1 MKLKKRKIKYSEWI
15 EGVVWMLECT
25 SASDPYATYPSLSER
40 IGINV
45 SAVRKLID
53 GMVTLHLS
61 YTIIFFCFCCHSAT
75 STAETLSTKGKQ
87 GWWQQGGRW
96 QQCVCHHARIRRFLR
111 WKTAFSTQ
119 ENAVFTVVN
128 GLGESFCHYGII
140 SWLRR
145 FYHFVLYQS
154 PETLYTG
161 RLYSF

>member
-1 MKLKKRKIKYSEWI
+1 
-15 EGVVWMLECT
+15 MLECT

-75 STAETLSTKGKQ
+75 STAETLCTKGKQ

-111 WKTAFSTQ
+111 WKTVFSTQ

-128 GLGESFCHYGII
+128 GLGESFDVTTESFPDFGGFNI
-140 SWLRR
+140 SCYTNLPKPYIQGVYILFRR
-145 FYHFVLYQS
+145 
-154 PETLYTG
+154 
-161 RLYSF
+161 